1 MIHDRM
7 SRQISTGYKL
17 FPEEWKDGEVALPEQ
32 NPERSRYLAEIAQN
46 LQNMRKRIEAIIHR
60 LDESGKLYS
69 ADEVVAAY
77 QLPDDDEHCLR
88 AFSHK
93 LVEHL
98 KRTGKAPSCRD
109 LHFIREQF
117 LAFPW

>member
-1 MIHDRM
+1 
-7 SRQISTGYKL
+7 
-17 FPEEWKDGEVALPEQ
+17 
-32 NPERSRYLAEIAQN
+32 
-46 LQNMRKRIEAIIHR
+46 MRKRIEAIIHR
-60 LDESGKLYS
+60 LDESGKLYT

-98 KRTGKAPSCRD
+98 KRTGKAPPRRD

-117 LAFPW
+117 PAFPW